1 MNLVDTSVWVDYL
14 HASDTRARRT
24 LRRMLSTGDLPAVT
38 EPVVMELLAGAP
50 DERAFDQLD
59 TLTSSLPML
68 NVEPAHDYRDA
79 ALIYRA
85 ARHRGLTVRRLT
97 DCLIAQWP
105 CATTRSSC
113 TRTPTS
119 TPSREPF
126 RCVRRRCADTSWPQ
140 HAQPCVSLAGTT
152 ASSNGAVNCSA
163 APPVA
168 VIGSP

>member
-1 MNLVDTSVWVDYL
+1 VNLVDTSVWVDYL
-14 HASDTRARRT
+14 RASDTRARRT
-24 LRRMLSTGDLPAVT
+24 LRRMLSTDDLPAVT

-97 DCLIAQWP
+97 DCLIAAVALRYDAVVVHKDADFDAIARAVP
-105 CATTRSSC
+105 LRTTPLR
-113 TRTPTS
+113 
-119 TPSREPF
+119 
-126 RCVRRRCADTSWPQ
+126 
-140 HAQPCVSLAGTT
+140 
-152 ASSNGAVNCSA
+152 
-163 APPVA
+163 
-168 VIGSP
+168 

>member
-14 HASDTRARRT
+14 RASDTRARRT
-24 LRRMLSTGDLPAVT
+24 LRRMLSTDDLPAVT

-97 DCLIAQWP
+97 DCLIAAVALRYDAVVVHKDADFDAIARAVP
-105 CATTRSSC
+105 LRTTPLR
-113 TRTPTS
+113 
-119 TPSREPF
+119 
-126 RCVRRRCADTSWPQ
+126 
-140 HAQPCVSLAGTT
+140 
-152 ASSNGAVNCSA
+152 
-163 APPVA
+163 
-168 VIGSP
+168 

>member
-1 MNLVDTSVWVDYL
+1 VNLVDTSVWVDYL
-14 HASDTRARRT
+14 RASDTRARRT

-59 TLTSSLPML
+59 TRTSSRPTL

-97 DCLIAQWP
+97 DCLIAAVALRYNAVVVHQDADFDTIARAVP
-105 CATTRSSC
+105 LQTT
-113 TRTPTS
+113 
-119 TPSREPF
+119 
-126 RCVRRRCADTSWPQ
+126 
-140 HAQPCVSLAGTT
+140 
-152 ASSNGAVNCSA
+152 
-163 APPVA
+163 PPR
-168 VIGSP
+168 